1 MISYYQLKLIYKIH
15 YSYFKANH
23 KVNINPQNFMRN
35 IMRKCSKPQ
44 LQIGQVDIQD
54 IIIDLNDRDELPQLL
69 LGLKAIHSNAMLK
82 KSIFEILEKSFGK
95 QANLR
100 KGRPGMDLWNILV
113 LGLVRLCCNWD
124 FDKLRD
130 IANNHRTLRAFLG
143 HSQYDEFR
151 YALQTIKDN
160 VKKFNVVTLNQ
171 ISQLMAAHGHS
182 LTGGKSK
189 TLNLSADSFVVE
201 TNVHFP
207 TDISLLWDAHRCAIR
222 LIMKLCKEL
231 DLSDWRQGDY
241 QKRKLKKSLRIVSKL
256 RKSTAKDEKIRA
268 KKEEQLHQSYRQAL
282 DIAIQQSQKMSL
294 TLDSIKDPDEFIQ
307 NRINLIKEYLAHSA
321 RQIDQI
327 ERRVLKGETIPH
339 NEKVFSIFQ
348 PHTEWISKG
357 KAGVPVELGLKV
369 CIVKDQ
375 YGLILNYQVME
386 NQTDEKIAVP
396 LLETTTKAF
405 PNVASCSFDKGFHS
419 KSNQE
424 KLATMIDRVVMPRKG
439 KLSAKASAIENEPEF
454 IRLRHQH
461 SSVESSI
468 NALENHG
475 LDRCLDHGIVGFK
488 RYVALAILA
497 RNIQIVGRMLQI
509 KELRKQQ
516 KANLKKQKYLIAA

>member
-1 MISYYQLKLIYKIH
+1 
-15 YSYFKANH
+15 
-23 KVNINPQNFMRN
+23 
-35 IMRKCSKPQ
+35 MRKPLEPQ

-54 IIIDLNDRDELPQLL
+54 IMIDLNDRDELPQLL
-69 LGLKAIHSNAMLK
+69 IGLKAIHSNLELK

-95 QANLR
+95 QTDLR
-100 KGRPGMDLWNILV
+100 NGRPGMDLWNILV
-113 LGLVRLCCNWD
+113 LGIVRLGCNWD
-124 FDKLRD
+124 FDKLRN
-130 IANNHRTLRAFLG
+130 IANNHITLRAFLG
-143 HSQYDEFR
+143 HSQYDNFC

-160 VKKFNVVTLNQ
+160 VQKFEVEALNQ
-171 ISQLMAAHGHS
+171 INQLMAAYGHR
-182 LTGGKSK
+182 LIGGNSNA
-189 TLNLSADSFVVE
+189 LNLAADSFVVE

-222 LIMKLCKEL
+222 LIMEVCREL
-231 DLSDWRQGDY
+231 RLSDWRQGDY
-241 QKRKLKKSLRIVSKL
+241 QKRKLKKSLRVISQL

-268 KKEEQLHQSYRQAL
+268 QKEEQLHQAYRQAL
-282 DIAIQQSQKMSL
+282 DIAIQQSQKMHH
-294 TLDSIKDPDEFIQ
+294 TLGSITDADESIQ
-307 NRINLIKEYLAHSA
+307 KRINQIREYLAHSS

-327 ERRVLKGETIPH
+327 ERRVLKGEKIPH
-339 NEKVFSIFQ
+339 NEKVFSIFE

-357 KAGVPVELGLKV
+357 KAGVPVELGLRV

-386 NQTDEKIAVP
+386 NQTDEEIAVP
-396 LLETTTKAF
+396 LLKDTIQAF
-405 PNVASCSFDKGFHS
+405 PNAVSCSFDKGFHS
-419 KSNQE
+419 KNNQE
-424 KLATMIDRVVMPRKG
+424 ELSKLIDRVILPRKG
-439 KLSAKASAIENEPEF
+439 KPSAKASAIENEPEF

-475 LDRCLDHGIVGFK
+475 LDRCPDHGIVGFK

-497 RNIQIVGRMLQI
+497 RNIQIVGRVIQI

-516 KANLKKQKYLIAA
+516 KANLKKQRYPLAA